1 MIEIIL
7 SIIAIALVFE
17 ITITLKWINNK
28 EMIKEIVIE
37 VLNEIDDEENT
48 EVL

>member
-17 ITITLKWINNK
+17 ITITIKWINNK
-28 EMIKEIVIE
+28 EMIREVVID
-37 VLNEIDDEENT
+37 VLNEINEENT

>member
-7 SIIAIALVFE
+7 SVIAVALIFE
-17 ITITLKWINNK
+17 ITITIKWINNK
-28 EMIKEIVIE
+28 EMIREVVID
-37 VLNEIDDEENT
+37 VLNEINEENT

>member
-17 ITITLKWINNK
+17 ITITIKWINNK
-28 EMIKEIVIE
+28 EMIREVVID
-37 VLNEIDDEENT
+37 VLNEINEENT
-48 EVL
+48 EDL